1 MILHSGWES
10 CVETGIII
18 AILNKETVEKS
29 DITLAFLKN
38 AKKKGG
44 FSRAEHGEQSYII
57 TEEKNRQ
64 GVIASSL
71 HSSTLYKRVAGIMTE
86 DI

>member
-10 CVETGIII
+10 CIETGSII

-29 DITLAFLKN
+29 DITGAFLKN

-44 FSRAEHGEQSYII
+44 FFGAEHGEQSYIV
-57 TEEKNRQ
+57 TEDKNGRS
-64 GVIASSL
+64 VVASSL
-71 HSSTLYKRVAGIMTE
+71 HAVTLFKRVSANITE
-86 DI
+86 DN